1 MPDSSALPVTLQVCP
16 NGSRAPGGTPPVPVA
31 PGDVAA
37 AVAAA
42 VAAGADGAH
51 LHPRDAAGAESLA
64 PDDVAAVVTAVR
76 AGVPAGVEVNLT
88 TGLWVAADARAR
100 HDAVAAWHVLPDAVS
115 VNWHEDGATALAGL
129 LLDRG
134 VGVDAGLWT
143 VEDCVAFLGWE
154 RRAEANRILVE
165 VSDNEPVAGMA
176 SAAAMVAVLHRGGLR
191 GPFLV
196 HGEGGST
203 WPVLRWAAE
212 RGHQLRIGL
221 EDTLLLPDDTPA
233 ADNAALVRAA
243 ASIPH
248 RART

>member
-1 MPDSSALPVTLQVCP
+1 MPGSSATPVTLQVCP
-16 NGSRAPGGTPPVPVA
+16 NGSRAAGGSPPVPVA
-31 PGDVAA
+31 PDDVAA

-76 AGVPAGVEVNLT
+76 SAVPDGVEVNLT
-88 TGLWVAADARAR
+88 TGLWAAADARAR

-143 VEDCVAFLGWE
+143 VDDCVAFLGWE
-154 RRAEANRILVE
+154 RRAEVNRILVE
-165 VSDNEPVAGMA
+165 ATAADPVAGLA
-176 SAAAMVAVLHRGGLR
+176 SASAMVAVLHRGGLR

-196 HGEGGST
+196 HGEDAST

-212 RGHQLRIGL
+212 RRHALRIGL
-221 EDTLLLPDDTPA
+221 EDTTLLPDGTPA
-233 ADNAALVRAA
+233 PDNATLVREAA
-243 ASIPH
+243 AI
-248 RART
+248 RR